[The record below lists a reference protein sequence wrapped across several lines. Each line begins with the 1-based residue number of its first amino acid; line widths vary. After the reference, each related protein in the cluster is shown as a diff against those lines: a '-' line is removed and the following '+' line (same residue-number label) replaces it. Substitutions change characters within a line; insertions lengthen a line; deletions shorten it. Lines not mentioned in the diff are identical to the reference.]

1 MNEFVQMDIFF
12 FISSIA
18 AIVVLLFMVII
29 GLYVFLIIKK
39 VHIIVKE
46 IKNLVCY
53 ASLQSQESI
62 ESIKIK
68 IDSIL
73 SNASWVERV
82 VVAGLGTILA
92 KTIHKHGKIKK
103 DVPKK
108 K

>member
-12 FISSIA
+12 FITSIV
-18 AIVVLLFMVII
+18 AIVILLFVLLI

-39 VHIIVKE
+39 VNMIVKE
-46 IKNLVCY
+46 IKNLVSY
-53 ASLQSQESI
+53 TSLQGQESI

-92 KTIHKHGKIKK
+92 KTIKKHGKIKK
-103 DVPKK
+103 DAPKK